1 MPRVFQDAALLQTAT
16 LFTQGG
22 TVTDTPR
29 YSQRFIDALVFAAK
43 EHERQPRKMAVVEEE
58 AGRECIPYV
67 SHLLGVAA
75 IVFEAGGDENAAIA
89 GLLHDAVED
98 QDVSLEEIA
107 EKFGSEV
114 AHIVDACSEHWD
126 REQTKPEWKIRK
138 NAHLARL
145 QQQAER
151 SVLLVTAA
159 DKIHN
164 GEAIINDL
172 AAHGP
177 VVWKRFNAHP
187 DRLLW
192 YYTEVTKV
200 VRIVLGE
207 RSYAAVRLNTVTRG
221 LAQAVSDYTISEA
234 GADSTALA
242 AVPTARA

>member
-1 MPRVFQDAALLQTAT
+1 MR
-16 LFTQGG
+16 
-22 TVTDTPR
+22 DTPR
-29 YSQRFIDALVFAAK
+29 YSQKFIDALAFAAK
-43 EHERQPRKMAVVEEE
+43 THEMQARKQAPAEEIE
-58 AGRECIPYV
+58 RECIPYV

-75 IVFEAGGDENAAIA
+75 IVFESGGDEDAAIA

-98 QDVSLEEIA
+98 QGISLDAIA
-107 EKFGSEV
+107 AQFGSAV

-126 REQTKPEWKIRK
+126 RKQVKPDWQTRK
-138 NAHLARL
+138 VAHLARL
-145 QQQAER
+145 QQQAET

-177 VVWKRFNAHP
+177 VVWQRFNADA

-200 VRIVLGE
+200 VRAVLGS
-207 RSYAAVRLNTVTRG
+207 RSYAAVRLSAVTRR
-221 LAQAVSDYTISEA
+221 LAEAVAELRM
-234 GADSTALA
+234 STADIGTKA
-242 AVPTARA
+242 ISVPATRA

>member
-1 MPRVFQDAALLQTAT
+1 MDNML
-16 LFTQGG
+16 
-22 TVTDTPR
+22 R
-29 YSQRFIDALVFAAK
+29 YSQKFIDALAFAAR
-43 EHERQPRKMAVVEEE
+43 EHQAQPRKQAPEE
-58 AGRECIPYV
+58 ASERECIPYV

-75 IVFEAGGDENAAIA
+75 IVLEAGGDENAAIA

-98 QDVSLEEIA
+98 QDVSLDDIA
-107 EKFGSEV
+107 AEFGSEV

-126 REQTKPEWKIRK
+126 RDKPKPEWRIRK
-138 NAHLARL
+138 EAHLARL

-164 GEAIINDL
+164 GESIINDL

-177 VVWKRFNAHP
+177 VVWRRFNADA

-200 VRIVLGE
+200 VRAVLGKD
-207 RSYAAVRLNTVTRG
+207 SYAAVRLTAVTRG
-221 LAQAVSDYTISEA
+221 LAQAVAEKSM
-234 GADSTALA
+234 GAPG
-242 AVPTARA
+242 VPTARV